1 LAVTLGFSV
10 ACDSDDPEPATNAG
24 GTSGQATGVADAGNT
39 PLRGEG
45 FEPTPTF
52 DISNPDREPP
62 SREEL
67 IEGIGNLT
75 GAGGGSGGSPGPADA
90 GSPDGG
96 DAS

>member
-1 LAVTLGFSV
+1 L
-10 ACDSDDPEPATNAG
+10 
-24 GTSGQATGVADAGNT
+24 ADAGG

-52 DISNPDREPP
+52 DITSPDREPP

-67 IEGIGNLT
+67 IEGIGSLGGT
-75 GAGGGSGGSPGPADA
+75 GGSSATPPAPTDA
-90 GSPDGG
+90 GSTDGG